1 MPDPSVDLV
10 QRNRSFAA
18 YWLGQTVAGSGHE
31 VTVIALPLVSAI
43 TLDAGPAAVG
53 AVASAAMLPYLLFSL
68 VVGHILEGRDQKR
81 VMIPAD
87 LAQAILLTAV
97 PIAWAM
103 GWLSVPLL
111 IVIAFLTG
119 VAAVAFGVSGFA
131 YLPSL
136 VEERELAAANRAVQ
150 GSGTVAEVARPGLA
164 GLLVSWLGPPVAIL
178 ADSLSYLASALG
190 VARSNPLPRAHVEP
204 MGSESKPS
212 ITTGLKIL
220 FQNRYL
226 RALTLHAALFNLAE
240 QIFFLNLVIWAVQ
253 RQDVSAVGYGL
264 ALSTAGVGGLLG
276 TITALRVADRLGLG
290 RAFAASLVLSCVV
303 PLFTAMWPLEG
314 LSLALVIG
322 AVMFVSGIGLGN
334 ANVYSLTL
342 RQIVIPNTQHSR
354 SAGAYTQ
361 VMYGSIPIGSA
372 LAGVIGS
379 TLGPRAGVAV
389 GALGLLVSILPM
401 LTRPVLTLHTAESAR
416 PT

>member
-1 MPDPSVDLV
+1 MRDPSVDLV

-18 YWLGQTVAGSGHE
+18 FWIGQSVASAGHQ
-31 VTVIALPLVSAI
+31 VTVLVLPLVSAI
-43 TLDAGPAAVG
+43 TLGAGPAAVG

-68 VVGHILEGRDQKR
+68 VAGHVLVGRDQKR

-87 LAQAILLTAV
+87 LAQAILLAAV

-119 VAAVAFGVSGFA
+119 IAAVAFGVSGFA

-136 VEERELAAANRAVQ
+136 VEEHELAAANRAVQ
-150 GSGTVAEVARPGLA
+150 GSGTMAEVAGSGMA
-164 GLLVSWLGPPVAIL
+164 GLLVSWLGPPLAIL
-178 ADSLSYLASALG
+178 ADSLGYLASALG
-190 VARSNPLPRAHVEP
+190 VAGNSLHRTSVEP
-204 MGSESKPS
+204 VGREGKSS

-226 RALTLHAALFNLAE
+226 RALTIHAALYNLAE

-253 RQDVSAVGYGL
+253 QQDVSAVGFGL
-264 ALSTAGVGGLLG
+264 ALSAAGVGGLLG
-276 TITALRVADRLGLG
+276 TITALHLADRLGLG
-290 RAFAASLVLSCVV
+290 RAFAASLMLSCIV
-303 PLFTAMWPLEG
+303 PLLTAMWPLTG

-342 RQIVIPNTQHSR
+342 RQIVIPNTQLSR

-379 TLGPRAGVAV
+379 TLGPRSGVAV
-389 GALGLLVSILPM
+389 GAFGLLVSILPM
-401 LTRPVLTLHTAESAR
+401 LTRPVLTLRTAESAR
-416 PT
+416 QS

>member
-1 MPDPSVDLV
+1 MRDPSVDLV

-18 YWLGQTVAGSGHE
+18 FWIGQSVASAGHQ
-31 VTVIALPLVSAI
+31 VTVLALPLVSAI
-43 TLDAGPAAVG
+43 TLVAGPAAVG
-53 AVASAAMLPYLLFSL
+53 PVASAAMLPYLLFSL
-68 VVGHILEGRDQKR
+68 VAGHVLEGRDQKR

-87 LAQAILLTAV
+87 LAQAILLAAV

-119 VAAVAFGVSGFA
+119 IAAVAFGVSGFA

-136 VEERELAAANRAVQ
+136 VEEHELAAANRAVQ
-150 GSGTVAEVARPGLA
+150 GSGTMTEVAGPGMA
-164 GLLVSWLGPPVAIL
+164 GLLVSWLGPPLAIL
-178 ADSLSYLASALG
+178 ADSLGYLASALG
-190 VARSNPLPRAHVEP
+190 VAGSNSLHRTSVEP
-204 MGSESKPS
+204 VGSEGKSS

-226 RALTLHAALFNLAE
+226 RALTIHAALYNLAE
-240 QIFFLNLVIWAVQ
+240 QIFFLNLVIWAIQ
-253 RQDVSAVGYGL
+253 QQDVSAVGFGL
-264 ALSTAGVGGLLG
+264 ALSAAGVGGLLG
-276 TITALRVADRLGLG
+276 TITALHLADRLGLG
-290 RAFAASLVLSCVV
+290 RAFAASLMLSCVV
-303 PLFTAMWPLEG
+303 PLLTAMWPLTG

-342 RQIVIPNTQHSR
+342 RQIVIPNTQLSR

-379 TLGPRAGVAV
+379 TLGPRSGVAV
-389 GALGLLVSILPM
+389 GAFGLLVSILPM
-401 LTRPVLTLHTAESAR
+401 LTRPVLTLRTAESAR
-416 PT
+416 QS